1 MRGILALAAGS
12 HSPFC
17 PNWVDFSACVPPAL
31 QNASHFYFH
40 FNEKWLTCDYILWI
54 YYRFA
59 LDFFFLLIYFR
70 NCCARLIFNFLPVIF
85 YLFLVYINYQ
95 TIMNIRNKLGFF
107 RGISNACLIYLALQ
121 FFLKQWLLEQPLCVY
136 ANFSSPRVCVGLNF
150 HFLPVLTKCLAY
162 IGA

>member
-1 MRGILALAAGS
+1 M
-12 HSPFC
+12 
-17 PNWVDFSACVPPAL
+17 
-31 QNASHFYFH
+31 
-40 FNEKWLTCDYILWI
+40 
-54 YYRFA
+54 
-59 LDFFFLLIYFR
+59 DFFFLLIYFR

-162 IGA
+162 IGALHLNFGQVWPADIWLAKNSNVWCQYRPTTLLGRVKNGNLNQCKL